1 MSKIGEKIE
10 KINLESQISH
20 CDRDGPRTDPGN
32 FSLAQSMFLKHCL
45 ANFRKSSEDGVS
57 F

>member
-20 CDRDGPRTDPGN
+20 CDLEMGHVPTREI
-32 FSLAQSMFLKHCL
+32 FLLLKAC
-45 ANFRKSSEDGVS
+45 F
-57 F
+57 